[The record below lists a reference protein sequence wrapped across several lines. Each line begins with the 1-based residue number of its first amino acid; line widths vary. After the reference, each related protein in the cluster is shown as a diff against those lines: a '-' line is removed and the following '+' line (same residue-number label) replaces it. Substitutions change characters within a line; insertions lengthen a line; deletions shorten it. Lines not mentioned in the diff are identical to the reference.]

1 MVQGLDKALPFL
13 HNVIPCGLTRPVPR
27 ALVGARPDASFCFV
41 LISLREEHYFMRK
54 VTYLASI
61 FLLLS
66 LVSASAQTPPPAAAP
81 RKKRVA
87 IFDFDYAT
95 VHSNV
100 AALFGSDVDVGKGIS
115 DLLVTY
121 LVKDGSYSVIERKA
135 LDKIMAE
142 QNFSN
147 SDRANPNSAAKIGKL
162 LGVDAIIVGSITQFG
177 NETKN
182 TNLGGAGGGLGG
194 FGLGGFGHKKSKAIV
209 SLTARMVD
217 VDTGEILAVA
227 EGHGESARESTSL
240 LGGGGNWHGF
250 GGGAADFGSSDF
262 QSTII
267 GEAVKAA
274 VEKTSTEVI
283 ADKDKLVA
291 RTISVEGL
299 VAAVDGAQIILN
311 VGSKNGVK
319 VGDQLNVER
328 VSKEIKDPS
337 TGKVIRRMS
346 SSVGVVKVTDVDD
359 ISAVATA
366 VTGTGFKVGDAV
378 KTVTQ

>member
-1 MVQGLDKALPFL
+1 MSSPDLFGEELHLMRKA
-13 HNVIPCGLTRPVPR
+13 
-27 ALVGARPDASFCFV
+27 
-41 LISLREEHYFMRK
+41 ISLAALILVFSA
-54 VTYLASI
+54 VTAY
-61 FLLLS
+61 
-66 LVSASAQTPPPAAAP
+66 AQTVPAP

-95 VHSNV
+95 VHADV

-135 LDKIMAE
+135 MDKIMAE

-182 TNLGGAGGGLGG
+182 LNLGGAGGGLIGH
-194 FGLGGFGHKKSKAIV
+194 GLGGFGHKKSKAIV
-209 SLTARMVD
+209 ALTARMVD
-217 VDTGEILAVA
+217 IDTGEILAVA
-227 EGHGESARESTSL
+227 EGKGESARESTSL

-262 QSTII
+262 QNTII

-274 VEKTSTEVI
+274 VEQTSTEVI
-283 ADKDKLVA
+283 SDKDKLVA
-291 RTISVEGL
+291 RTVTVEGL
-299 VAAVDGAQIILN
+299 IAAVDGGQIILN
-311 VGSKNGVK
+311 VGSKAGVK
-319 VGDQLNVER
+319 VGDQLTVER

-346 SSVGVVKVTDVDD
+346 TSVGVVKVTDVDD
-359 ISAVATA
+359 ISAVATT
-366 VTGTGFKVGDAV
+366 VSGTGFKTGDAV

>member
-1 MVQGLDKALPFL
+1 MV
-13 HNVIPCGLTRPVPR
+13 
-27 ALVGARPDASFCFV
+27 
-41 LISLREEHYFMRK
+41 MRK
-54 VTYLASI
+54 VISLAAL
-61 FLLLS
+61 FLLFS
-66 LVSASAQTPPPAAAP
+66 LFSAYAQPAPAPAP

-100 AALFGSDVDVGKGIS
+100 AALFGQDIDVGKGIS

-135 LDKIMAE
+135 LDKIMTE

-182 TNLGGAGGGLGG
+182 MNLGGAGGALGG

-291 RTISVEGL
+291 RTITVEGL
-299 VAAVDGAQIILN
+299 IAAVDGGQIILN
-311 VGSKNGVK
+311 VGAKAGVK
-319 VGDQLNVER
+319 VGDQLTVER

-337 TGKVIRRMS
+337 TGKVIRRIAT
-346 SSVGVVKVTDVDD
+346 SVGVVKVTDVDD
-359 ISAVATA
+359 ISSVATT
-366 VTGTGFKVGDAV
+366 VSGTGFKTGDAV